1 MMRGIALV
9 AVLLVPAARLAADE
23 AVDKALK
30 AMEGDWKVEKMTA
43 GGQELPAEAV
53 AKITFTIKDGEI
65 TPSDNPADKAK
76 LKLDPSKK
84 PAHLDLTDKSNKTV
98 PGIYEVSGETLK
110 LCFADEPAATR
121 PTEFASPK
129 DSKVVLMVLK
139 KAKK

>member
-1 MMRGIALV
+1 MVRGIALV

-30 AMEGDWKVEKMTA
+30 EMEGDWKVEKIVA
-43 GGQELPAEAV
+43 GGQELPAAV
-53 AKITFTIKDGEI
+53 AGKITFNIKDGEI
-65 TPSDNPADKAK
+65 TPSDNPTDKAK
-76 LKLDPSKK
+76 LKVDPSKK
-84 PAHLDLTDKSNKTV
+84 PAHLDLTDKSNKTL

-110 LCFADEPAATR
+110 LCFADDAAATR

-129 DSKVVLMVLK
+129 ESKVVLMVLK